1 MVVAYKLLINIHFLA
16 RQGFS
21 AMRRLVH
28 RLSRRF
34 GKLTGPTWRIVTSV
48 GYCRFRASN
57 VKTCGS
63 NAKNT
68 PVLSSPCTMRN
79 VKGRGFN

>member
-34 GKLTGPTWRIVTSV
+34 GKLTDPTWRNRSKRRVLPVPRCENLRLKCEKHSRAV
-48 GYCRFRASN
+48 VAMHDAQCERQRF
-57 VKTCGS
+57 
-63 NAKNT
+63 
-68 PVLSSPCTMRN
+68 
-79 VKGRGFN
+79 